1 MPEYDIAIVG
11 AGPGGYV
18 AAIRAAQLGLR
29 PALIERDALGG
40 LCLNWGCIPSKSL
53 LHAAGVVRAIRDGA
67 TIGITYEHL
76 HLDLGRAVDRSRE
89 VVATLSDGIR
99 VLLGQHRVEVIRGTA
114 RLRSPTSLVV
124 TPGERVVE
132 ASHVIVATG
141 ARPRALPGVRPD
153 GARVITSRE
162 ALALREAPASLVVI
176 GGGAVGVEFAY
187 LFRAYGTEVT
197 VVELLPHLLPGEDE
211 EVGRV
216 LERAFAQQ
224 GISVRTDS
232 GVESVR
238 VEHDGVTVTLVGGEE
253 LRAERALMATGIE
266 PSVEGLGLE
275 ELGVARDGGFVRV
288 DDHCRT
294 SVPGLWAIGDLT
306 GRLPLAHVA
315 SAQAVTAV
323 ETIAGLDP
331 PPLAYESMPRAVY
344 CHPQVGSIG
353 LTESEAR
360 ARGHIVQVGRFPFRA
375 IGKALAAG
383 HTEGFVKLVDDEE
396 TQQVL
401 GTHIVGHNATE
412 LIAQASLGGVLE
424 TTAAEIAYAVH
435 PHPTLSEALK
445 EAALDLTGEAIH
457 FYRPR
462 PRPAASERQA
472 GMRTGGER

>member
-187 LFRAYGTEVT
+187 LFRAYGTESPSSSSCPICFPART
-197 VVELLPHLLPGEDE
+197 RRWAASSSARSRSRESPCAPT
-211 EVGRV
+211 
-216 LERAFAQQ
+216 RA
-224 GISVRTDS
+224 SR
-232 GVESVR
+232 
-238 VEHDGVTVTLVGGEE
+238 
-253 LRAERALMATGIE
+253 
-266 PSVEGLGLE
+266 
-275 ELGVARDGGFVRV
+275 
-288 DDHCRT
+288 
-294 SVPGLWAIGDLT
+294 
-306 GRLPLAHVA
+306 A
-315 SAQAVTAV
+315 SAWST
-323 ETIAGLDP
+323 
-331 PPLAYESMPRAVY
+331 
-344 CHPQVGSIG
+344 
-353 LTESEAR
+353 TESPSRSSAAR
-360 ARGHIVQVGRFPFRA
+360 SCARSGR
-375 IGKALAAG
+375 
-383 HTEGFVKLVDDEE
+383 
-396 TQQVL
+396 
-401 GTHIVGHNATE
+401 
-412 LIAQASLGGVLE
+412 
-424 TTAAEIAYAVH
+424 
-435 PHPTLSEALK
+435 
-445 EAALDLTGEAIH
+445 
-457 FYRPR
+457 
-462 PRPAASERQA
+462 
-472 GMRTGGER
+472 